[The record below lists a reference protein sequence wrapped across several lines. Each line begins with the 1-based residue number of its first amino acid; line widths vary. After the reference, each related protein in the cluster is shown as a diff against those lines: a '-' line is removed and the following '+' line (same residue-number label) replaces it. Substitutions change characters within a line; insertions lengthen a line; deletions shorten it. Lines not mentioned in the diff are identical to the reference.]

1 MSASLRS
8 FVEVAPGSDFPLG
21 NLPYGIFSPGRTA
34 ERRVGVA
41 LGDYVVDLAALEA
54 TGLFADV
61 PLGDSGTVFDAAVL
75 NRFMGLDRRSWD
87 AVRARLQHLLAA
99 ETPTL
104 RDDADLRARVF
115 RRRDDVTMH
124 LPMHVGDYTD
134 FYASREHAMNV
145 GTMFRGPENALQ
157 PNWRHL
163 PVGYHGRASSIV
175 VSGTDIR
182 RPIGQRRPETD
193 GGTPRFGPSQQL
205 DFELELGFV
214 IGGGNALS
222 TPIAVDNAADHVF
235 GLVLVND
242 WSARDIQ
249 AWEYVPLGPF
259 LGKNFAT
266 TISPWVVPLAA
277 LDPFR
282 VPAPGQDPPPL
293 PYLQTDTPWA
303 FDLAL
308 EVALQTPAMDM
319 PHPITQVNARG
330 LYWTVA
336 QFVAHHTVGGCNLR
350 PGDLLA
356 SGTVSGATP
365 GTAGCLLEKTWRG
378 TRPLTLSTGET
389 RTFLDDGDRVTLRG
403 AAERDGLRIGFGEAS
418 GTVLPARRRS

>member
-8 FVEVAPGSDFPLG
+8 FVEVAPGSDFPLD

-34 ERRVGVA
+34 ERRAGVA
-41 LGDYVVDLAALEA
+41 LGDYVADLAVLEA
-54 TGLFADV
+54 AGLFADV
-61 PLGDSGTVFDAAVL
+61 PLGDNGTMFDAAVL
-75 NRFMGLDRRSWD
+75 NRFMALDRRSWD

-104 RDDADLRARVF
+104 RDDADLRDRAF
-115 RRRDDVTMH
+115 RRRADVTMH
-124 LPMHVGDYTD
+124 LPMHIGDYTD
-134 FYASREHAMNV
+134 FYASREHATNV
-145 GTMFRGPENALQ
+145 GSMFRGPENALQ

-182 RPIGQRRPETD
+182 RPNGQRRPETE

-214 IGGGNALS
+214 IGNGNALG
-222 TPIAVDNAADHVF
+222 TPIAIEDAADHVF

-282 VPAPGQDPPPL
+282 VTPPEQAPPPL
-293 PYLQTDTPWA
+293 SYLQTKQSWA

-308 EVALQTPAMDM
+308 EVALQTRAMDI

-330 LYWTVA
+330 LYWTAA
-336 QFVAHHTVGGCNLR
+336 QFVAHHTVGGCNLC

-365 GTAGCLLEKTWRG
+365 ERTGCLLEKTWRG
-378 TRPLTLSTGET
+378 TRPLTLSSGET
-389 RTFLDDGDRVTLRG
+389 RTFLNDGDRVILRG

-418 GTVLPARRRS
+418 GTVLPAHR